1 MFPGGINPK
10 QMGKMMRQMGI
21 KSEDLEAEEIVIKLK
36 NGKKLIF
43 KEPQV
48 QSIEMQGTKTYTVI
62 GNPSEES
69 GVPEEDVKMV
79 AEQTGASKE
88 KAKKALEES
97 NGNIAEA
104 IMKLKEKE

>member
-21 KSEDLEAEEIVIKLK
+21 KNEDLEVEEITMKLK
-36 NGKKLIF
+36 NGKKLVF

-48 QSIEMQGTKTYTVI
+48 QSIEMQGTKTYTVM

-69 GVPEEDVKMV
+69 GVPDDDVEMV
-79 AEQTGASKE
+79 AEQANVSKE

-97 NGNIAEA
+97 NGDIAEA
-104 IMKLKEKE
+104 IMKLKK

>member
-21 KSEDLEAEEIVIKLK
+21 RSEDLEAEKVEIKLK

-48 QSIEMQGTKTYTVI
+48 QSIEMQGTKTYTI
-62 GNPSEES
+62 MGNPSEES

-79 AEQTGASKE
+79 AEQANVPKE

-97 NGNIAEA
+97 KGDIAEA
-104 IMKLKEKE
+104 IMKLKK